1 LSPWSPFGFSNL
13 HVCSNPLAL
22 SPSKLFSGNHHLY
35 TPFTTMKILGET
47 WFCIDFVEFPSS
59 TLIIFSH
66 VKLSHYIQSITLGF
80 AWIWPTWVKILAL
93 DEYIQSL
100 HGFFKK
106 IVCEKITR
114 LDLTFWMK
122 IFVDVRFFLHS
133 FLCID
138 FFPHKKYE
146 IKV

>member
-1 LSPWSPFGFSNL
+1 
-13 HVCSNPLAL
+13 
-22 SPSKLFSGNHHLY
+22 
-35 TPFTTMKILGET
+35 MKILGET

-80 AWIWPTWVKILAL
+80 AWIWPTWVKFLTL

-100 HGFFKK
+100 HGFFLK

-122 IFVDVRFFLHS
+122 IFVDVHFFLH
-133 FLCID
+133 
-138 FFPHKKYE
+138 
-146 IKV
+146 